1 MISLYFKP
9 VLAILAVLLS
19 SWAVVTYKHTENFQM
34 GYPGVGME
42 LIQSEQQLSAR
53 LEDNRVPVALPQ
65 FPGGALAVDA
75 YKNVHV
81 LGHLPSGQFTRLMTS
96 ITTWVAPDAG
106 CAYCHAPARDQAGN
120 IVRDARGLAVADPNK
135 LDSDELYTKV
145 VARRMLQ
152 MTMRINADWQAHVK
166 TTGVTCYTC
175 HRGNPVPLH
184 VWFDSPPSAT
194 RFQGIPGTPR
204 YAPATMAGLT
214 SLPIGALRP
223 YLVDAEEIR
232 IQEARAISDTHGS
245 SIKQTE
251 WTYALMVHMSSALG
265 VNCTYCH
272 NSRAFGDWA
281 QSPPTRATA
290 WHGVRMVR
298 ELNTEFLEPLQ
309 PLLPEKH
316 RGDLGDAPK
325 ASCTTCHQG
334 AFKPLL
340 GVSMLKDFPELAEA
354 KPQPAKKP
362 VAKKEVAPPT
372 ENPSAPTA
380 PNPAPAN
387 PAQLPATQTEPQ
399 PSSSPANANEQK

>member
-1 MISLYFKP
+1 VISLYFKP
-9 VLAILAVLLS
+9 ILAILAVLLS

-42 LIQSEQQLSAR
+42 LIQSKQQLAAR
-53 LEDNRVPVALPQ
+53 LSDNRVPVALPQ

-120 IVRDARGLAVADPNK
+120 ILRDARGLAVADPNK

-166 TTGVTCYTC
+166 ETGVTCFTC
-175 HRGNPVPLH
+175 HRGNPVPLNI
-184 VWFDSPPSAT
+184 WFDSPESAT
-194 RFQGIPGTPR
+194 RFQGIP
-204 YAPATMAGLT
+204 APARYSPAVMAGLT
-214 SLPIGALRP
+214 SLPVGALRP
-223 YLVDAEEIR
+223 YLVDEEEIR
-232 IQEARAISDTHGS
+232 IQETHAASTERGS

-251 WTYALMVHMSSALG
+251 WTYALMVHMSTALG

-272 NSRAFGDWA
+272 NSRAFGDWG

-298 ELNTEFLEPLQ
+298 ELNTEYLEPLQ
-309 PLLPEKH
+309 PILPQQ
-316 RGDLGDAPK
+316 RLGDLGDAPK
-325 ASCTTCHQG
+325 ANCTTCHQG
-334 AFKPLL
+334 AYKPLL
-340 GVSMLKDFPELAEA
+340 GVSMLKDFPELAA
-354 KPQPAKKP
+354 AQPQPKKTAA
-362 VAKKEVAPPT
+362 AKKEAAPATPNPT
-372 ENPSAPTA
+372 ETTA
-380 PNPAPAN
+380 PNPAPAS
-387 PAQLPATQTEPQ
+387 PTQLPAAETDPAKAEQ
-399 PSSSPANANEQK
+399 PK